1 MAAVPDSFVDE
12 VSLTGP
18 AGKITERLQDWKA
31 ASKQKKVKSL
41 LARANTSAEIQVL
54 AKAVL

>member
-1 MAAVPDSFVDE
+1 MPNELIDQ
-12 VSLTGP
+12 VSLSGP

-31 ASKQKKVKSL
+31 AAKQKKVDSL
-41 LARANTSAEIQVL
+41 LARASSSAELRVL